1 VDELRFGDGAVEA
14 VVLPE
19 AGGRLHR
26 LRAFGTDLL
35 RTPDDPAT
43 HLLDPFYWGAY
54 VMAPWCNRIVAGRS
68 EISGH
73 TLDLEPNFP
82 DGSAIHG
89 QVYQVPWDVESDGIL
104 SVLGGGTGWPWTYRV
119 RQRLAIEPSRLLVQ
133 LALTNLSATP
143 MPGGLGLHPWFRRPV
158 EVRIDAARVLPSNTD
173 PVGQFTDVTG
183 ALDLRSLG
191 TMSKDLDAAWLPDRD
206 PAVELYWPE
215 IGVSALLRARSE
227 KGVCIVAASPSS
239 LDAIAVEPQTHAPYG
254 LRRLERGEAHGLS
267 WLAPGDT
274 LRLDVGFAFEQAR

>member
-1 VDELRFGDGAVEA
+1 MRELRFGDGAVEA

-43 HLLDPFYWGAY
+43 HLRDPLFWGAY

-68 EISGH
+68 EIGGH
-73 TLDLEPNFP
+73 TLDLQPNFP

-89 QVYQVPWDVESDGIL
+89 QVYQVPWEVESTVVL
-104 SVLGGGTGWPWTYRV
+104 SVLGGGSGWPWTYRV
-119 RQRLAIEPSRLLVQ
+119 RQQVAIEPRQLLME
-133 LALTNLSATP
+133 LALTNLSTTP
-143 MPGGLGLHPWFRRPV
+143 MPGGLGLHPWFRRPL
-158 EVRIDAARVLPSNTD
+158 EVRIDAGRVLPSNTD
-173 PVGQFTDVTG
+173 PAGHFTDATG
-183 ALDLRSLG
+183 SLDLRTLG
-191 TMSKDLDAAWLPDRD
+191 VMPNDLDAAWLPDGD

-215 IGVSALLRARSE
+215 VGVSALLRARSD
-227 KGVCIVAASPSS
+227 GGLCIVAASPGS
-239 LDAIAVEPQTHAPYG
+239 LDAVAVEPQTHAPYG
-254 LRRLERGEAHGLS
+254 LRRLESGEAHGLD

-274 LRLDVGFAFEQAR
+274 LHLDVGLAFERAR